1 MMTDTAP
8 DTGMG
13 PEAPATAVSS
23 TRRTRRLAIVGALAL
38 VLVAGAV
45 LVGVKTTGA
54 RSGSLTSTAVREPIG
69 LKCVW
74 GEFMG
79 SELLG
84 VQWTTNDG
92 SSHRVY
98 YKSGAQEYTV
108 EATTIGSIVTTDG
121 YRGRD
126 YYVSWGSANNAADTK
141 YDFIT
146 C

>member
-13 PEAPATAVSS
+13 PEPPATAASS

-74 GEFMG
+74 GDFMG
-79 SELLG
+79 AELLG
-84 VQWTTNDG
+84 VQWATNDG
-92 SSHRVY
+92 TSHRVY
-98 YKSGAQEYTV
+98 YKIGAQEYTV

>member
-1 MMTDTAP
+1 
-8 DTGMG
+8 
-13 PEAPATAVSS
+13 
-23 TRRTRRLAIVGALAL
+23 VGALAL

-54 RSGSLTSTAVREPIG
+54 RSGSLTSTAVRQSIG
-69 LKCVW
+69 MKCVW

-79 SELLG
+79 AELLG
-84 VQWTTNDG
+84 VQWATNDG
-92 SSHRVY
+92 TSHRVY
-98 YKSGAQEYTV
+98 YKIGPQEYTV
-108 EATTIGSIVTTDG
+108 EATTVGSIVTSDG